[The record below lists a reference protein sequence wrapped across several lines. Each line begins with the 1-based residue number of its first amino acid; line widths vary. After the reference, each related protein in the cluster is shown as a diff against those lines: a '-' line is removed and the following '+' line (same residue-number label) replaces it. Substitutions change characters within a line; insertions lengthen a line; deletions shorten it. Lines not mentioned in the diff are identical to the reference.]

1 MKGSNL
7 LHALHSTVAGL
18 EEEQTTQTASDSSEG
33 IGMLSMVR
41 RGRRGLC

>member
-1 MKGSNL
+1 M
-7 LHALHSTVAGL
+7 HVLHSTVAGL

-41 RGRRGLC
+41 RKGRGLC